1 MTTNELTVAAQQRNL
16 RVGSR
21 TTTLRLAAP
30 PVATDAGVLL
40 LHPWWGL
47 NDDIVRYAD
56 RLAAAGFTVAAPDL
70 YEGRVATTIEEADRL
85 SSSLDEDV
93 ADAFVL
99 AALDELGAA
108 IGDPAARMATIGFS
122 MGGAWALWLPAQRR
136 EVVAT
141 VVYYGSM
148 SGPSL
153 SRARTPVLGHFAD
166 TDPYEPDDELAAFEA
181 TLRTAGRE
189 VEIRRYAGTGHWF
202 AEPSRDAYVAE
213 AAELAFERTV
223 AFLREHLGSGG

>member
-1 MTTNELTVAAQQRNL
+1 MTTNDLSPTAQGREL
-16 RVGSR
+16 RVGNR
-21 TTTLRLAAP
+21 ATTLHLALPSAP
-30 PVATDAGVLL
+30 PLGGVLV

-47 NDDIVRYAD
+47 NDDVRRFAD
-56 RLAAAGFTVAAPDL
+56 RLAAAGFAVGAPDL
-70 YEGRVATTIEEADRL
+70 YEGRVVSAIEDADRL

-99 AALDELGAA
+99 AAVDELGAA
-108 IGDPAARMATIGFS
+108 IGDPMVRIGTVGFS

-148 SGPSL
+148 QGPSL
-153 SRARTPVLGHFAD
+153 SRARTPVLGHFAE
-166 TDPYEPDDELAAFEA
+166 TDPYEPDDELATFES
-181 TLRTAGRE
+181 TLRTAGRD
-189 VEIRRYAGTGHWF
+189 VQIRRYPRTGHWF
-202 AEPSRDAYVAE
+202 AEPSRDAYDAG

-223 AFLREHLGSGG
+223 AFLQEHLGSGF